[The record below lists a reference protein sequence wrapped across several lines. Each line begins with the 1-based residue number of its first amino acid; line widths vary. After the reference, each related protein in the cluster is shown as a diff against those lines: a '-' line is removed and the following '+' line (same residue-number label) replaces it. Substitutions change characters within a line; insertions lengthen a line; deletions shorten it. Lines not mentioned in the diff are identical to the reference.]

1 MQICGFIKT
10 TLLDYP
16 EHLASAIFLGGCNFR
31 CPFCQNGDL
40 LSDSDSRFHYSKKE
54 ILTHLKKRRGILDG
68 VCVSGG
74 EPTLSPD
81 LLSFLEEIKAL
92 GYLIKLDTNGSNP
105 SVVQEGIRRG
115 LIDYVAMDIKSS
127 RDSYAVLCGTKNI
140 DIASIEQTIQ
150 ILQTIGIKHEF
161 RTTLVKPYHNET
173 IIRDIGSW
181 IAGDSSYYLQQF
193 RQSDGV
199 IEQGLSAFSQEEMQ
213 HFKQILLPFLPN
225 THLRGMEDAHE
236 NTL

>member
-31 CPFCQNGDL
+31 CPFCQNSDL
-40 LSDSDSRFHYSKKE
+40 ISGSASQFHYSKEE
-54 ILTHLKKRRGILDG
+54 ILAHLKKRQGILEG

-81 LLSFLEEIKAL
+81 LLSFLEEIKTL

-105 SVVQEGIRRG
+105 TVVREGIQQG

-127 RDSYAVLCGTKNI
+127 LASYAALCGTETV

-150 ILQTIGIKHEF
+150 MLQTIGIKHEF

-173 IIRDIGSW
+173 VIQDIGAW
-181 IAGDSSYYLQQF
+181 IAGDSPYYLQEF

-199 IEQGLSAFSQEEMQ
+199 IQQGLSAFSLEEMKS
-213 HFKQILLPFLPN
+213 FKQILLPCLPN
-225 THLRGMEDAHE
+225 THLRGMEDTYE
-236 NTL
+236 NPL